1 MDNLSKPEL
10 LTLLS
15 IMEGELEAR
24 DLVIEALRVSS
35 RWLEQ
40 DSLGSVLCL
49 SASLMALVDGELAQ
63 RQSKGQRV
71 KSAAP
76 APVTSLL
83 PTNPPA
89 ARFPKKW
96 QIPFIFFAKIRVSVF
111 VRRFHVPKGR
121 AGGHWCFK
129 AGRER
134 RVAREPTLARL
145 LVPSADLYLG
155 QDLRLHAPLS
165 RAFFLPMGC

>member
-35 RWLEQ
+35 SWLEQ
-40 DSLGSVLCL
+40 DSLGGVLCL
-49 SASLMALVDGELAQ
+49 SASLIALVDGELAQ
-63 RQSKGQRV
+63 RQSKGHWV
-71 KSAAP
+71 KKE
-76 APVTSLL
+76 
-83 PTNPPA
+83 
-89 ARFPKKW
+89 R
-96 QIPFIFFAKIRVSVF
+96 QIPFSFFAKIRVSVF

-145 LVPSADLYLG
+145 PVPSADLYLG
-155 QDLRLHAPLS
+155 QDLRLHALLS
-165 RAFFLPMGC
+165 RAFFLADGTLM